1 MLELL
6 LLRWE
11 MRKAWH
17 VCGIASDCLQL
28 ACIVESDIVRD
39 EAGELGAYW
48 DVPSML
54 F

>member
-28 ACIVESDIVRD
+28 ACIVERDIVRD
-39 EAGELGAYW
+39 EAGELGAY
-48 DVPSML
+48 
-54 F
+54 